1 MAATKETLRL
11 AARLDLI
18 VSSKLSGSQAKMA
31 AAWSRA
37 WRIVQSEWA
46 ALARQIAADVAD
58 GRTPSRRTLARL
70 RNVRAAATTTQLMLE
85 ELIGTAGG
93 MLVDDVLT
101 IAQQTSAAQH
111 QLIKSMLPPGTDLGR
126 EGVPN
131 RALEQIVRRTTQ
143 QITSKL
149 LPLSA
154 EATEAMVEQLLV
166 GAARGQNPRDVA
178 RQIIGNV
185 GDAFNGG
192 LSRALNV
199 ARTELIDAHRQAA
212 AVAQDQY
219 GDVLAGWQWLA
230 HLTTRTCPACWGMHG
245 TEHRLSEPGPNGHQ
259 QCRCSRVPK
268 TKSWADL
275 GYGIPEP
282 PSIIRLGDREFA
294 QLSARDQLAVM
305 GPTRLQALKSGT
317 ADWSELAQLKHNPG
331 WRDAYY
337 VRPVDHFRPRM
348 NQTA

>member
-11 AARLDLI
+11 AARLDLV

-31 AAWSRA
+31 AAWSRT
-37 WRIVQSEWA
+37 WRIVQTEWA
-46 ALARQIAADVAD
+46 ALARQIAADAAE

-70 RNVRAAATTTQLMLE
+70 RNVRAAATATQLALE
-85 ELIGTAGG
+85 DLIGMTGG

-101 IAQQTSAAQH
+101 IAQQTAQAQH
-111 QLIKSMLPPGTDLGR
+111 RLIQSMLPPGTDLGR

-131 RALEQIVRRTTQ
+131 RQLQQIVRRTTQ
-143 QITSKL
+143 QITSTL
-149 LPLSA
+149 RPLSA
-154 EATEAMVEQLLV
+154 EATEAMTEQLIV
-166 GAARGQNPRDVA
+166 GSARGQNPRDVA
-178 RQIIGNV
+178 RQIIGQV
-185 GDAFNGG
+185 GDAFDGG

-212 AVAQDQY
+212 AVTQDQY

-230 HLTTRTCPACWGMHG
+230 HLTTRTCPACWGQHG
-245 TEHRLSEPGPNGHQ
+245 TIHELSEPGPLGHQ

-275 GYGIPEP
+275 GYDIPEP
-282 PSIIRLGDREFA
+282 PSIIVDGNKAFN
-294 QLSARDQLAVM
+294 QLSAKDQLAIM
-305 GPTRLQALKSGT
+305 GPTRLQALKSGA
-317 ADWSELAQLKHNPG
+317 ADWSELAQLKHNDG

-337 VRPVDHFRPRM
+337 VRPVEHFRPRM